1 MSGTPP
7 WSPVPRVA
15 LVTGGAS
22 NIGRGISLHLADLG
36 AHVCIL
42 DRDEEQ
48 AKKTAALRDG
58 QISTATADLLDVDS
72 LRAAVTEAN
81 ERHGGIDILV
91 NNAGWVNT
99 VNFTDKSEDEA
110 VLEIRLNLIGP
121 LLLTK
126 LLLPHMVAQRWGRI
140 VSVASEAGRAGQRG
154 QVAYGAAKGGIL
166 GMTRSLSHEVGRHGV
181 TVNAVSPAMTLPASP
196 DDIGLGS
203 MQQVRDRPP
212 EVMAKIVK
220 FYPMGRVGRPDDI
233 AAAVGFL
240 SSEAAGF
247 ITGQTLPVNGGFVTT

>member
-1 MSGTPP
+1 MTGALA
-7 WSPVPRVA
+7 WSTEPRVA

-36 AHVCIL
+36 AHVWIL

-58 QISTATADLLDVDS
+58 QISTVAADLLDPES
-72 LRAAVTEAN
+72 LRAAAAEVAGRN
-81 ERHGGIDILV
+81 GGIDILV

-99 VNFTDKSEDEA
+99 VNFADKDEHEA

-126 LLLPHMVAQRWGRI
+126 LVLPHMIAQGWGRI
-140 VSVASEAGRAGQRG
+140 VSIASEAGRAGQRG

-166 GMTRSLSHEVGRHGV
+166 GMTRSLSHEVGRHGI
-181 TVNAVSPAMTLPASP
+181 TVNAVSPAMTLPQSP
-196 DDIGLGS
+196 HEIGAGS
-203 MQQVRDRPP
+203 MQQSRHRPP
-212 EVMAKIVK
+212 EAMAKVLK

-240 SSEAAGF
+240 TSEAADF

>member
-1 MSGTPP
+1 MTENRAWPTG
-7 WSPVPRVA
+7 PRVA

-48 AKKTAALRDG
+48 AKRTAALRDG
-58 QISTATADLLDVDS
+58 QISTVTADLLDVDS
-72 LRAAVTEAN
+72 LRAAVAEVAA
-81 ERHGGIDILV
+81 RQGGVDILV

-99 VNFTDKSEDEA
+99 VNFADKSEDEA

-126 LLLPHMVAQRWGRI
+126 LVLPSMIARGWGRV

-181 TVNAVSPAMTLPASP
+181 TVNAVSPAMTLPGSP
-196 DDIGLGS
+196 DDIGAGS
-203 MQQVRDRPP
+203 MQQDRHRPP
-212 EVMAKIVK
+212 EAMAKIVK

-240 SSEAAGF
+240 VSEAAGF